1 LPGAVRLCSIWSM
14 RSPETVPWHPA
25 SWQTRHA
32 QQQPTYADQAALE
45 RVVAELSRLPPIV
58 VSWEVDAL
66 RERLARA
73 QRGQAFLLQGGDCA
87 ETFADCESDQIA
99 KKLKILLQMS
109 LVLLHGLKKPVI
121 RVGRMAGQYAKPRSA
136 DTETRDG
143 VTLPSYRGDLVNRP
157 EFTPE
162 ARTPDPELLLRGYE
176 RAALTLN
183 FVRALVDGGF
193 ADLHH
198 PEYWDLGFV
207 HHSPLKEAYQ
217 RIVRSIADSLDFFE
231 GITGQAVH
239 EATLVDFYAS
249 HEGLHLLYEQAQTRF
264 IPRQQ
269 RWYNLSTHMPW
280 IGMRTAQLDGA
291 HVEYFRGIC
300 NPIGVKVGA
309 AMAMDPAWLQ
319 GLVTTLNPQNQPG
332 RLTLIHRFGAKEI
345 EKFLPRAIEAVRE
358 TGQTVLWVCDPMHGN
373 TETTAGGL
381 KTRRFE
387 NILKELDLAF
397 RIHAEMGSYLG
408 GVHIELTGDDVT
420 ECTGG
425 ARGLT
430 DADLQRAYRS
440 TVDPRL
446 NHEQALELAMLIAEH
461 SHSRRANRFA

>member
-1 LPGAVRLCSIWSM
+1 M
-14 RSPETVPWHPA
+14 QSPDLAAWNPA
-25 SWQTRHA
+25 SWQLKPA
-32 QQQPTYADQAALE
+32 QQQPRYDDPAALE
-45 RVVAELSRLPPIV
+45 RVVAQLSRLPPIV
-58 VSWEVDAL
+58 VSWEVDSL
-66 RERLARA
+66 RERLAAA

-121 RVGRMAGQYAKPRSA
+121 RLGRMAGQYAKPRSA
-136 DTETRDG
+136 DTETREG

-162 ARTPDPELLLRGYE
+162 ARAADPNLLLRGYE

-183 FVRALVDGGF
+183 FVRALIDGGF
-193 ADLHH
+193 TDLHH
-198 PEYWDLGFV
+198 PEYWDLAFV
-207 HHSPLKEAYQ
+207 KHSPLAAEFH
-217 RIVRSIADSLDFFE
+217 RIADAIADALDFFE
-231 GITGQAVH
+231 GISGRAVH
-239 EATLVDFYAS
+239 EATHVDFYAS
-249 HEGLHLLYEQAQTRF
+249 HEGLLLLYEQAQTRF

-291 HVEYFRGIC
+291 HVEYCRGIS
-300 NPIGVKVGA
+300 NPVAVKIGA
-309 AMAMDPAWLQ
+309 AVDEAWAQ
-319 GLVTTLNPQNQPG
+319 GLVSILNPQNQPG
-332 RLTLIHRFGAKEI
+332 RLTFIHRFGARDI
-345 EKFLPRAIEAVRE
+345 ERSLPRLIDAVRA
-358 TGQTVLWVCDPMHGN
+358 TGQNVLWVCDPMHGN
-373 TETTAGGL
+373 TESTSGGL

-387 NILKELDLAF
+387 NILKEIDLAF

-408 GVHIELTGDDVT
+408 GVHVELTGEDVT

-430 DADLQRAYRS
+430 ESDLQRAYRS
-440 TVDPRL
+440 SVDPRL
-446 NHEQALELAMLIAEH
+446 NYEQALELALLIAER
-461 SHSRRANRFA
+461 SQSSRRSGR

>member
-1 LPGAVRLCSIWSM
+1 M
-14 RSPETVPWHPA
+14 RTPDITSWHNA
-25 SWQTRHA
+25 TWQSKVA
-32 QQQPTYADQAALE
+32 QQQPSYADPAALE
-45 RVVAELSRLPPIV
+45 RAVAHLSRLPPIV
-58 VSWEVDAL
+58 VSWEIEAL
-66 RERLARA
+66 RERLAAA

-87 ETFADCESDQIA
+87 ETFAECESDLIA

-109 LVLLHGLKKPVI
+109 IVLLHGLKKPII

-136 DTETRDG
+136 DSETRNG
-143 VTLPSYRGDLVNRP
+143 VTLPAYRGDLVNRP
-157 EFTPE
+157 EFTLE
-162 ARTPDPELLLRGYE
+162 ARTPDPDLLLRGYE

-207 HHSPLKEAYQ
+207 KHAQVKDAYQ
-217 RIVRSIADSLDFFE
+217 RIVTSIGDALDFFE
-231 GITGQAVH
+231 GISGRGIA

-264 IPRQQ
+264 IPRQN

-280 IGMRTAQLDGA
+280 IGMRTAKLDGA
-291 HVEYFRGIC
+291 HVEFFRGIS
-300 NPIGVKVGA
+300 NPIAVKLGS
-309 AMAMDPAWLQ
+309 AMDATWLQ
-319 GLVTTLNPQNQPG
+319 GLVTTLTPQNQPG
-332 RLTLIHRFGAKEI
+332 RLTLIHRFGAKDI
-345 EKFLPRAIEAVRE
+345 EASLPRAIEAVRQ
-358 TGQTVLWVCDPMHGN
+358 TGQQVLWVCDPMHGN
-373 TETTAGGL
+373 TETSTGGL

-387 NILKELDLAF
+387 NILRELELSF
-397 RIHAEMGSYLG
+397 QIHSQCGSHLG
-408 GVHIELTGDDVT
+408 GVHIELTGEDVT

-440 TVDPRL
+440 SVDPRL
-446 NHEQALELAMLIAEH
+446 NHEQALELAMLIAER
-461 SHSRRANRFA
+461 SQNRRADKRTSAQT

>member
-1 LPGAVRLCSIWSM
+1 M
-14 RSPETVPWHPA
+14 RSAQTTSWHPA
-25 SWQTRHA
+25 AWQSKPA
-32 QQQPTYADQAALE
+32 QQQPRYADQAALE
-45 RVVAELSRLPPIV
+45 RVIAELSRLPPIV
-58 VSWEVDAL
+58 VSWEVEAL
-66 RERLARA
+66 RERLAAA

-87 ETFADCESDQIA
+87 ETLGECESDRIA
-99 KKLKILLQMS
+99 KNLKILLQMS
-109 LVLLHGLKKPVI
+109 LVLLQGLKKPII

-136 DTETRDG
+136 DTETRNG
-143 VTLPSYRGDLVNRP
+143 ITLPSYRGDLVNRP
-157 EFTPE
+157 EFTAE
-162 ARTPDPELLLRGYE
+162 ARAADPNLLLRGYE

-207 HHSPLKEAYQ
+207 KHSPLQVAFQ
-217 RIVRSIADSLDFFE
+217 RIADSIADALDFFE
-231 GITGQAVH
+231 GMSGRAVH
-239 EATLVDFYAS
+239 EATHVDFYSS

-291 HVEYFRGIC
+291 HVEYFRGIA
-300 NPIGVKVGA
+300 NPVAVKVGP
-309 AMAMDPAWLQ
+309 AMDSGWLQ

-332 RLTLIHRFGAKEI
+332 RLTLIHRFGAKDI
-345 EKFLPRAIEAVRE
+345 ETALPRMIEAVRE

-373 TETTAGGL
+373 TETSTGGF

-387 NILKELDLAF
+387 NILKEIDLAF
-397 RIHAEMGSYLG
+397 RIHADMGSYLG
-408 GVHIELTGDDVT
+408 GVHIELTGEDVT

-446 NHEQALELAMLIAEH
+446 NYEQALELALLIAER
-461 SHSRRANRFA
+461 SQQSRRR

>member
-1 LPGAVRLCSIWSM
+1 M
-14 RSPETVPWHPA
+14 RSPVTTPWHPA
-25 SWQTRHA
+25 SWQARPA
-32 QQQPTYADQAALE
+32 QQQPKYADKAALDH
-45 RVVAELSRLPPIV
+45 VVAQLARLPPVV
-58 VSWEVDAL
+58 VSWEIEAL
-66 RERLARA
+66 RERLAAA
-73 QRGQAFLLQGGDCA
+73 QLGQAFLLQGGDCA
-87 ETFADCESDQIA
+87 ETYADCESDQIA

-136 DTETRDG
+136 DTETKNG

-157 EFTPE
+157 EFTAE
-162 ARTPDPELLLRGYE
+162 AREPDPELLLRGYE

-183 FVRALVDGGF
+183 FARALVDGGF

-207 HHSPLKEAYQ
+207 THSPQKASYE
-217 RIVRSIADSLDFFE
+217 RIASSIADALDFFE
-231 GITGQAVH
+231 GMSGRRVH
-239 EATLVDFYAS
+239 EAMHAAFYAS

-280 IGMRTAQLDGA
+280 IGMRTAHLDGA
-291 HVEYFRGIC
+291 HVEYFRGIS
-300 NPIGVKVGA
+300 NPIAVKIGA
-309 AMAMDPAWLQ
+309 AMDASWLQ
-319 GLVTTLNPQNQPG
+319 GLVVTLNPQNQPG
-332 RLTLIHRFGAKEI
+332 HLTLIHRFGAKDI
-345 EKFLPRAIEAVRE
+345 EKSLPRAIEAVRQ
-358 TGQTVLWVCDPMHGN
+358 TGQQVLWVCDPMHGN
-373 TETTAGGL
+373 TETSTGGL

-387 NILKELDLAF
+387 NILRELELAF
-397 RIHAEMGSYLG
+397 QIHSQCGSHLG

-430 DADLQRAYRS
+430 DSDLQRAYRS
-440 TVDPRL
+440 QVDPRL
-446 NHEQALELAMLIAEH
+446 NYEQALELALLISERSQQA
-461 SHSRRANRFA
+461 RRANGR

>member
-1 LPGAVRLCSIWSM
+1 M
-14 RSPETVPWHPA
+14 RSPDTSTSWHPA
-25 SWQTRHA
+25 SWQSKPA
-32 QQQPTYADQAALE
+32 QQQPHYEDAAAVE
-45 RVVAELSRLPPIV
+45 RIVAELSRLPPIV

-66 RERLARA
+66 RERLAA
-73 QRGQAFLLQGGDCA
+73 VQRGEAFLLQGGDCA

-109 LVLLHGLKKPVI
+109 LVLLQGLKKPIV

-136 DTETRDG
+136 DTETRG
-143 VTLPSYRGDLVNRP
+143 GISLPSYRGDLVNRP

-162 ARTPDPELLLRGYE
+162 ARAADPNLLLRGYE

-207 HHSPLKEAYQ
+207 KHSPLKDAF
-217 RIVRSIADSLDFFE
+217 RSIAESISDALDFFE
-231 GITGQAVH
+231 GISGRPVH
-239 EATLVDFYAS
+239 ETTHASFYAS
-249 HEGLHLLYEQAQTRF
+249 HEGLLLLYEQAQTRF

-291 HVEYFRGIC
+291 HVEYFRGIS
-300 NPIGVKVGA
+300 NPVAVKVGSG
-309 AMAMDPAWLQ
+309 MDAGWAQ
-319 GLVTTLNPQNQPG
+319 GLVTTLNPQGQPG
-332 RLTLIHRFGAKEI
+332 RLTFIHRFGVKDI
-345 EKFLPRAIEAVRE
+345 EKRLPPLIEAVRR
-358 TGQTVLWVCDPMHGN
+358 TGQTVIWVCDPMHGN
-373 TETTAGGL
+373 TETTTGGI

-387 NILKELDLAF
+387 NILKEIELAF
-397 RIHAEMGSYLG
+397 RIHGELGSYLG
-408 GVHIELTGDDVT
+408 GVHIELTGEDVT

-440 TVDPRL
+440 SVDPRL
-446 NHEQALELAMLIAEH
+446 NYEQALELALLIAERAH
-461 SHSRRANRFA
+461 AKRRLGA

>member
-1 LPGAVRLCSIWSM
+1 M
-14 RSPETVPWHPA
+14 RSPEPAAWHPA
-25 SWQTRHA
+25 SWQSRTA
-32 QQQPTYADQAALE
+32 QQQPKYADPAALE
-45 RVVAELSRLPPIV
+45 GVVAQISRLPPIV
-58 VSWEVDAL
+58 VSWEIEAL
-66 RERLARA
+66 RERLAAA
-73 QRGQAFLLQGGDCA
+73 QRGQAFVLQGGDCA
-87 ETFADCESDQIA
+87 ETFADCQSDQIT

-109 LVLLHGLKKPVI
+109 LILLHGLKKPVI
-121 RVGRMAGQYAKPRSA
+121 RVARMAGQYAKPRSA
-136 DTETRDG
+136 DLETREG
-143 VTLPSYRGDLVNRP
+143 VSLPSYRGDLVNRP

-162 ARTPDPELLLRGYE
+162 ARAPDPELLLRGYE

-183 FVRALVDGGF
+183 FVRALVGGGF

-207 HHSPLKEAYQ
+207 HHSPLKAQYE
-217 RIVRSIADSLDFFE
+217 RIANSIADALDFFE
-231 GITGQAVH
+231 GMSGRAVH
-239 EATLVDFYAS
+239 EATHADFYAS

-291 HVEYFRGIC
+291 HVDFFRGIA
-300 NPIGVKVGA
+300 NPIAVKIGS
-309 AMAMDPAWLQ
+309 AMDSAWLQ

-332 RLTLIHRFGAKEI
+332 RLTLIHRLGAKDVERS
-345 EKFLPRAIEAVRE
+345 LPRLIDAVRE
-358 TGQTVLWVCDPMHGN
+358 TGHSVLWICDPMHGN
-373 TETTAGGL
+373 TETTSGGL

-387 NILKELDLAF
+387 NIQHELEAAF
-397 RIHAEMGSYLG
+397 RVHAEMGSTLG

-446 NHEQALELAMLIAEH
+446 NVEQALELALLIADRAH
-461 SHSRRANRFA
+461 ARRA